1 MKLCFKATKNT
12 PREKNMKNS
21 CIKLPTI
28 ILAVGLILAIA
39 SCFFTGIVKEPTI
52 KEHEFDYSVTYRIGS
67 ETKTYDGTFRCSFVG
82 HDRDDDPTLR
92 LYDGVHTKDGN
103 ELGALW
109 LTVAQKED
117 VELMMAV
124 GLDAAYL
131 MGDPDKYEYVQGN
144 DDPYFEAIDA
154 EGYSVDVS
162 EKFDAEIISWEYPEP
177 IENSFRFAGFS
188 RLYSI
193 SMLVMLAIAFLT
205 VVACLIFVKKD
216 PDVSYKTFDIISIIA
231 NFAIT
236 FIVIPFLTIVIFL
249 FPLTMDA
256 ESLLY
261 QIFLSIPALT
271 AFTIA
276 ASIALR
282 RKGFAKTGF
291 FVQFVCPV
299 LFFTT
304 IFVESLIH
312 NLFL

>member
-1 MKLCFKATKNT
+1 MKSSCMKL
-12 PREKNMKNS
+12 P
-21 CIKLPTI
+21 II

-52 KEHEFDYSVTYRIGS
+52 KEHEFDYSVRYRIGS
-67 ETKTYDGTFRCSFVG
+67 ETKTYEGTFRCSFVG
-82 HDRDDDPTLR
+82 HDGDDDPTLR

-117 VELMMAV
+117 VELMMSV

-131 MGDPDKYEYVQGN
+131 MGDPDKYEYVHGN
-144 DDPYFEAIDA
+144 DDPYLEAIDA
-154 EGYSVDVS
+154 EGYAVEVS

-193 SMLVMLAIAFLT
+193 SMLGMLAIAFLM
-205 VVACLIFVKKD
+205 VLACLAFVRKNPNVNDKAL
-216 PDVSYKTFDIISIIA
+216 DIISIVA
-231 NFAIT
+231 NFLIT
-236 FIVIPFLTIVIFL
+236 FMAIPFITIVIFF
-249 FPLTMDA
+249 FPLVMDS

-261 QIFLSIPALT
+261 QIYLCVPALT

-282 RKGFAKTGF
+282 RKGFAKSGF
-291 FVQFVCPV
+291 FVQLVCPA
-299 LFFTT
+299 LFFAT

-312 NLFL
+312 SLFL

>member
-1 MKLCFKATKNT
+1 MKL
-12 PREKNMKNS
+12 PS
-21 CIKLPTI
+21 I
-28 ILAVGLILAIA
+28 ILVVGLILAIA

-52 KEHEFDYSVTYRIGS
+52 KEYEFDYSVTYRIGS
-67 ETKTYDGTFRCSFVG
+67 ETKTYEGTFRCSFVG
-82 HDRDDDPTLR
+82 LDGDDDPTLR

-131 MGDPDKYEYVQGN
+131 MGDPDKYEYVHGN

-154 EGYSVDVS
+154 KGYSVEVS
-162 EKFDAEIISWEYPEP
+162 EEFDAEIISWEYPEP
-177 IENSFRFAGFS
+177 IENSFRFSGFS

-193 SMLVMLAIAFLT
+193 SMLVMLAIACLT
-205 VVACLIFVKKD
+205 ILACLIFVRKD
-216 PDVSYKTFDIISIIA
+216 PAVSYKALDIISIIA
-231 NFAIT
+231 NFLIT
-236 FIVIPFLTIVIFL
+236 FMAIPFLTIVILL

-261 QIFLSIPALT
+261 QIFLCIPALT

-282 RKGFAKTGF
+282 RKGFAKSGF
-291 FVQFVCPV
+291 FVQLVCPA
-299 LFFTT
+299 LFFAT

-312 NLFL
+312 SLFL

>member
-1 MKLCFKATKNT
+1 
-12 PREKNMKNS
+12 MKNS

>member
-1 MKLCFKATKNT
+1 
-12 PREKNMKNS
+12 MKNS
-21 CIKLPTI
+21 CMKLPII

-52 KEHEFDYSVTYRIGS
+52 SEREFDYSVTYRIGS
-67 ETKTYDGTFRCSFVG
+67 ETKTYEGSFQCSFDG
-82 HDRDDDPTLR
+82 LDGYDDPTLR

-131 MGDPDKYEYVQGN
+131 MGDPDKYEYVHGN

-154 EGYSVDVS
+154 EGYPVEVS

-193 SMLVMLAIAFLT
+193 SMLIMLVIAFLT
-205 VVACLIFVKKD
+205 VLACLIFVKKD
-216 PDVSYKTFDIISIIA
+216 PDVNYKALDIISIIA
-231 NFAIT
+231 NFVIT
-236 FIVIPFLTIVIFL
+236 FMAIPFITIAIFF
-249 FPLTMDA
+249 FPLVMDS
-256 ESLLY
+256 ESLMY
-261 QIFLSIPALT
+261 QIYLCIPALT

-282 RKGFAKTGF
+282 RKGFAKSGF
-291 FVQFVCPV
+291 FVQLVCPS
-299 LFFTT
+299 LFFAT

-312 NLFL
+312 SLFL

>member
-1 MKLCFKATKNT
+1 MKL
-12 PREKNMKNS
+12 P
-21 CIKLPTI
+21 II
-28 ILAVGLILAIA
+28 ILAVGLILAMA

-52 KEHEFDYSVTYRIGS
+52 MEHEFDYSVTYRIGS
-67 ETKTYDGTFRCSFVG
+67 ETKTYEGTFRCSFAG
-82 HDRDDDPTLR
+82 HDRHDDPTLR

-109 LTVAQKED
+109 LTVAQTED
-117 VELMMAV
+117 VELMMSV

-177 IENSFRFAGFS
+177 IENSFRFSGFS

>member
-1 MKLCFKATKNT
+1 MRK
-12 PREKNMKNS
+12 KNMKSS
-21 CIKLPTI
+21 CMKLPII
-28 ILAVGLILAIA
+28 ILVVGLILAIA
-39 SCFFTGIVKEPTI
+39 SCFFTGIVKEPTVM
-52 KEHEFDYSVTYRIGS
+52 EHEFDYSVTYRIGS
-67 ETKTYDGTFRCSFVG
+67 ETKTYEGIFQCSFVG
-82 HDRDDDPTLR
+82 FDRDDDPTLR

-103 ELGALW
+103 EFGALW

-131 MGDPDKYEYVQGN
+131 MGDPDKYEYVHGN
-144 DDPYFEAIDA
+144 DDPYFEAIDG
-154 EGYSVDVS
+154 EGYAVDVS
-162 EKFDAEIISWEYPEP
+162 EEFDAEIISWEYPEP
-177 IENSFRFAGFS
+177 IENSFRFSGFS

-205 VVACLIFVKKD
+205 VLACLIFVRKD
-216 PDVSYKTFDIISIIA
+216 PAVNYKTLDIISIVA
-231 NFAIT
+231 HFLIT
-236 FIVIPFLTIVIFL
+236 FIAIPFLTIVIFF

-261 QIFLSIPALT
+261 QIFLCIPALT

-291 FVQFVCPV
+291 LVQLVCPA
-299 LFFTT
+299 LFFAT

-312 NLFL
+312 SLFL

>member
-1 MKLCFKATKNT
+1 
-12 PREKNMKNS
+12 MKNS
-21 CIKLPTI
+21 CMKLPII
-28 ILAVGLILAIA
+28 ILVVGLILAIA

-67 ETKTYDGTFRCSFVG
+67 ETKTHEGTFRCSFVG
-82 HDRDDDPTLR
+82 HDGHDDPTLR

-131 MGDPDKYEYVQGN
+131 MGDSDKYEYAHGN

-154 EGYSVDVS
+154 EGYSVEVS
-162 EKFDAEIISWEYPEP
+162 EKFDAEIIGWEYPEP
-177 IENSFRFAGFS
+177 IENSFRFSGFS
-188 RLYSI
+188 RLYVI
-193 SMLVMLAIAFLT
+193 SMLVTILIAFLA
-205 VVACLIFVKKD
+205 VLACLIFVRKD
-216 PDVSYKTFDIISIIA
+216 PNVSYEALDIISIIA
-231 NFAIT
+231 NFVIT
-236 FIVIPFLTIVIFL
+236 FMAIPFITIVIFF
-249 FPLTMDA
+249 FPLVMDT

-261 QIFLSIPALT
+261 QIYLCVPALT
-271 AFTIA
+271 TFTIA

-282 RKGFAKTGF
+282 RKGFAKSGF
-291 FVQFVCPV
+291 FVQLVCPV
-299 LFFTT
+299 LFFAT

-312 NLFL
+312 NLFF

>member
-1 MKLCFKATKNT
+1 MKNT
-12 PREKNMKNS
+12 
-21 CIKLPTI
+21 CVKLPI
-28 ILAVGLILAIA
+28 IIIAVGLILAIA

-67 ETKTYDGTFRCSFVG
+67 ETKTYEGTFRCSFVG
-82 HDRDDDPTLR
+82 HDRHDDPTLR

-103 ELGALW
+103 EIGALW

-131 MGDPDKYEYVQGN
+131 MGDPDKYEYVHGN
-144 DDPYFEAIDA
+144 NDPYFEAINAD
-154 EGYSVDVS
+154 GYSVEVS
-162 EKFDAEIISWEYPEP
+162 EKFDAEIISWEYPES

-188 RLYSI
+188 RLYVI

-205 VVACLIFVKKD
+205 VIACLIFVRKGS
-216 PDVSYKTFDIISIIA
+216 DVSYKALDEISIVA
-231 NFAIT
+231 NFLIT
-236 FIVIPFLTIVIFL
+236 FIAIPFLTIVIFF
-249 FPLTMDA
+249 FPLVMDS

-261 QIFLSIPALT
+261 QICLCVPVLT

-282 RKGFAKTGF
+282 RKGFTKSGF
-291 FVQFVCPV
+291 FVQLVCPA
-299 LFFTT
+299 LFFATV
-304 IFVESLIH
+304 FAESLIR
-312 NLFL
+312 NLFF

>member
-1 MKLCFKATKNT
+1 MKL
-12 PREKNMKNS
+12 P
-21 CIKLPTI
+21 II
-28 ILAVGLILAIA
+28 ILVVGLILAIA

-67 ETKTYDGTFRCSFVG
+67 ETKTYEGTFRCSFVG
-82 HDRDDDPTLR
+82 HDGDDDPTLR

-117 VELMMAV
+117 VELMMSV

-131 MGDPDKYEYVQGN
+131 MGDPDKYEYVHGN
-144 DDPYFEAIDA
+144 DDPCFEAIDA
-154 EGYSVDVS
+154 EGYSVEVS

-193 SMLVMLAIAFLT
+193 SMLVMLAIAFFT
-205 VVACLIFVKKD
+205 VVACLIFVRKVS
-216 PDVSYKTFDIISIIA
+216 DVNYKALDKISIVA
-231 NFAIT
+231 NFLIT
-236 FIVIPFLTIVIFL
+236 FIAIPFLAIVIFF
-249 FPLTMDA
+249 FPLVMDS

-261 QIFLSIPALT
+261 QIYLCVPALT

-282 RKGFAKTGF
+282 RKGFAKSGF
-291 FVQFVCPV
+291 FVQLICPA
-299 LFFTT
+299 LFFATV
-304 IFVESLIH
+304 FVESLIY
-312 NLFL
+312 NLFF

>member
-1 MKLCFKATKNT
+1 
-12 PREKNMKNS
+12 MKNS
-21 CIKLPTI
+21 CMKLPII
-28 ILAVGLILAIA
+28 ILVVGLILAIA
-39 SCFFTGIVKEPTI
+39 SCFFTGIVKEPTV
-52 KEHEFDYSVTYRIGS
+52 KAHEFDYSVTYRIGS
-67 ETKTYDGTFRCSFVG
+67 ETKTYEGTFRCSFAG
-82 HDRDDDPTLR
+82 LDRDDDPTLR

-109 LTVAQKED
+109 LTIAHKED

-131 MGDPDKYEYVQGN
+131 MGDPDQYESVQGN
-144 DDPYFEAIDA
+144 KAPYFEAVDA

-177 IENSFRFAGFS
+177 IENSLRFSGFS
-188 RLYSI
+188 RLYAV
-193 SMLVMLAIAFLT
+193 SMLVMLVIAFLT

-216 PDVSYKTFDIISIIA
+216 PDVNYKALDKISIVA
-231 NFAIT
+231 NFLIT
-236 FIVIPFLTIVIFL
+236 FIAIPFLTIVIFF
-249 FPLTMDA
+249 FPLVMDS

-261 QIFLSIPALT
+261 QIYLCVPVLT

-282 RKGFAKTGF
+282 RKGFAKSGF
-291 FVQFVCPV
+291 FVQLVCPA

-304 IFVESLIH
+304 IFAESLIH